1 MYLRRLVVFALF
13 LVAGSSL
20 HGQAMPAEYA
30 TFMSHGKAVSCAVY
44 ETRDVTATMI
54 FLRGSSPADLA
65 FARLQARFFAEH
77 GFRVFLPEYL
87 SATTS
92 AEATAANYRRWA
104 QVVEDIVAELRARP
118 LQRSKKIALAG
129 QDLGASVAL
138 VAASQKT
145 DVDAVAEWSGL
156 LPNEFFSQV
165 QSLPPLLIV
174 HGEQD
179 KQVPVVNA
187 RQLIRLC
194 KLKDFTCDAEIYP
207 TEGHVFTA
215 HSMDSANQRTLAFF
229 RTYLWASLPKRAE

>member
-1 MYLRRLVVFALF
+1 MYLPRLVVFALF

-30 TFMSHGKAVSCAVY
+30 TFTSHGKAVSCAVY

-54 FLRGSSPADLA
+54 FLRGSDLA
-65 FARLQARFFAEH
+65 VARLQARFFSEH
-77 GFRVFLPEYL
+77 GFRVLLPEYL

-104 QVVEDIVAELRARP
+104 QVVQDIAAELHARP
-118 LQRSKKIALAG
+118 LQRNKKIALVG
-129 QDLGASVAL
+129 QGLGASVAL

>member
-54 FLRGSSPADLA
+54 FLRGSDLA
-65 FARLQARFFAEH
+65 LARLQARFFAEH
-77 GFRVFLPEYL
+77 GFRVLLPEYL

-104 QVVEDIVAELRARP
+104 QVVEDIVAELRSRP